1 MSFEYKDLDRLP
13 RALLLKEQK
22 EAVEYW
28 RALHRL
34 QGILNAYGKQTREVL
49 EAYRREGG
57 QGTLAKDLAK
67 VQYSG
72 ELTARKLHTAINK
85 VDGYLRDI
93 DARLADGTKWYTA
106 QEISDMQSGG

>member
-1 MSFEYKDLDRLP
+1 MFEYKDLDTLP
-13 RALLLKEQK
+13 RALLLMEQK
-22 EAVEYW
+22 HAVEYW
-28 RALHRL
+28 RSLHRL
-34 QGILNAYGKQTREVL
+34 QGILIAYGKHSSEVL

-72 ELTARKLHTAINK
+72 ELTIRKLKTAIMK
-85 VDGYLRDI
+85 VDAYLRDI

-106 QEISDMQSGG
+106 AEISEMQAGD